1 LKKEQHLGVQQ
12 PDVVALELALGLAEL
27 LVASFAHEERN
38 LFYLNPAFELLSEF
52 SKLLSASQPLLA

>member
-1 LKKEQHLGVQQ
+1 M
-12 PDVVALELALGLAEL
+12 VALELALGLAEL